1 MKKSNLITGISYVA
15 IGVIFLLLAL
25 TFESNLDSIFFG
37 FAGAG
42 IVPGIIMVSKYV
54 YWNKPANRER
64 YQEKIESEKIEL
76 YDELKVKLRDR
87 SGRYAYG
94 IGLITVCVSIAVFFI
109 LDKLQILNNTRIIVL
124 YLGAYLISQ
133 IIIGIVIYRRLL
145 KKY

>member
-1 MKKSNLITGISYVA
+1 MKKSNLITGICYIA
-15 IGVIFLLLAL
+15 IGVISLAL
-25 TFESNLDSIFFG
+25 AISFESNLDSIFFG

-64 YQEKIESEKIEL
+64 YQEKIENETIEQH
-76 YDELKVKLRDR
+76 DELKVKLRDR

-94 IGLITVCVSIAVFFI
+94 IGLITICVSIAVFSI
-109 LDKLQILNNTRIIVL
+109 LDKLQILNSTRIIVL

-145 KKY
+145 KRY

>member
-15 IGVIFLLLAL
+15 IGIIFLLLAL
-25 TFESNLDSIFFG
+25 SFESKLDSIFFG

-94 IGLITVCVSIAVFFI
+94 IGLITICISIAVFSI